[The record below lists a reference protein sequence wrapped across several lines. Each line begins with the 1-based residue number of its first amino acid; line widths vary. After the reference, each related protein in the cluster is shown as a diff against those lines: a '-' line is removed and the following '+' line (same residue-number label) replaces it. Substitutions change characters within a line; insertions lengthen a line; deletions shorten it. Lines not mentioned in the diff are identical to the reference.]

1 MAVYLIQLGY
11 SAEAVRA
18 MVKTPQSRE
27 ETARAAVEF
36 VGGKL
41 HSFHFAFGE
50 FDAVMIAEVPNNAS
64 ALATALAATAVRLHV
79 EIPYDAADDRG
90 RERGGDEARA
100 ESRLRAAE
108 ITAVE
113 PG

>member
-27 ETARAAVEF
+27 ETARAAVES

-64 ALATALAATAVRLHV
+64 ALATALAATA
-79 EIPYDAADDRG
+79 
-90 RERGGDEARA
+90 GGSMSKFHTTPLMTAA
-100 ESRLRAAE
+100 ES
-108 ITAVE
+108 VE
-113 PG
+113 AMKLAQKVVYAPPK